1 MRLDLRIA
9 IPAALAAGALA
20 LPAGSLAD
28 PPPDHIFCP
37 NSTDPNS
44 MWVPTSTVI
53 APAGSSKDNNGDTIV
68 CQKVNNGGNTS
79 IKDNNNPPPPSPNA
93 DDYTDNILG

>member
-28 PPPDHIFCP
+28 PLPDHIFCP

-44 MWVPTSTVI
+44 MWVPTSTII
-53 APAGSSKDNNGDTIV
+53 APAGASKDNNGDTVV
-68 CQKVNNGGNTS
+68 CMKVDNSNPT
-79 IKDNNNPPPPSPNA
+79 KDNNNPPPISLNPN
-93 DDYTDNILG
+93 DYTDNIPG